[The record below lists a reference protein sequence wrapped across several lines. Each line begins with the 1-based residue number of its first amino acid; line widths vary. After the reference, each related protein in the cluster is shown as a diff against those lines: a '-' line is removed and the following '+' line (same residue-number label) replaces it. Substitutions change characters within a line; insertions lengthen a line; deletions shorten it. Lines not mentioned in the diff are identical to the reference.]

1 MPPVFSPNAAN
12 ACQATIQRSIKEN
25 GSKKDSWKHVFN
37 VNTLKLVKSNNEL
50 LETFESRKRKEKKK
64 KKISN

>member
-1 MPPVFSPNAAN
+1 MPPVFSPKAAN

-64 KKISN
+64 KKKF